1 MIIAIATVLL
11 LLHTI
16 VASIL
21 LIRHAYR
28 IANWQI
34 SPVKSVTG
42 QLVASACAAAL
53 TAGFVAL
60 AHYVTSTFAIPGL
73 IFGTP
78 LVFLAFYWLALGRLL
93 IYMSTFRGRR
103 NLRSRL
109 RNRIAYLTIMPTA
122 LICVG
127 ITAAPLILRA
137 VTPSGAPA
145 EKPIQEVSQLD
156 DQEIAGSVAAR
167 TTVNIPALS

>member
-11 LLHTI
+11 MLHTI

-78 LVFLAFYWLALGRLL
+78 LVFLAFYWVLLESAEMRQAPFLGWINDLSSRDPYFILPLL
-93 IYMSTFRGRR
+93 MTGTTLLQTWLNPTPPDPIQAKMMW
-103 NLRSRL
+103 
-109 RNRIAYLTIMPTA
+109 IMPLA
-122 LICVG
+122 FSVMFFFFPEIG
-127 ITAAPLILRA
+127 RA
-137 VTPSGAPA
+137 HV
-145 EKPIQEVSQLD
+145 
-156 DQEIAGSVAAR
+156 
-167 TTVNIPALS
+167 